1 MYPHKWGNIK
11 WVREHHQNLVEK
23 NLTSCV
29 EDAESTH
36 FTHKKEYAQH
46 ADLGKQVKLDS
57 LIGQKINN

>member
-1 MYPHKWGNIK
+1 M
-11 WVREHHQNLVEK
+11 EK
-23 NLTSCV
+23 NHTSCA